1 MVWELQ
7 GLARPWEAWD
17 AQRYPAMCQQKFSQN
32 KGLPR
37 TCRSSGCYSNR
48 HRSKKWSG
56 SCKALRGPGRPGT
69 PRDIQGCA
77 SKNSHGTRGCCAHVE
92 AFGCCNNR
100 QGLLEALRPLRMAPL
115 RGLRNGLGELQGF
128 GRGLGGLGGPGRPC
142 EGWAVVK
149 DPELS
154 MLSAPAKLLGLG
166 SIPLHLRP
174 WWRQSPSF
182 TWAP

>member
-69 PRDIQGCA
+69 PRDIQRCA
-77 SKNSHGTRGCCAHVE
+77 SKNSHRTRGCRAHVE
-92 AFGCCNNR
+92 ALDVIATVTDR
-100 QGLLEALRPLRMAPL
+100 
-115 RGLRNGLGELQGF
+115 RNGLGAARPCEA
-128 GRGLGGLGGPGRPC
+128 LGGLGRP
-142 EGWAVVK
+142 EISSDV
-149 DPELS
+149 
-154 MLSAPAKLLGLG
+154 PAKILTEQGAAAHMSKLWML
-166 SIPLHLRP
+166 
-174 WWRQSPSF
+174 
-182 TWAP
+182 